1 MALADVLITG
11 ATMLYSNV
19 GAALPNIN
27 TVAFNSYGSWTG
39 WTSLGVT
46 TSPVRMRH
54 DKEYYQLD
62 AQQYAHPVL
71 MRQVGKRTTVRF
83 EIAEISGATL
93 ALLLDGFLGTTAP
106 GAGVKGA
113 WTIDWG
119 SNLVTNERQWGFEGF
134 RPDSAGTLQPIRAF
148 FYKAVLMLD
157 GDFDFNKRDSTKARA
172 TLMCMADTTKGQSAD
187 VGRIQIVTAP
197 ATS

>member
-1 MALADVLITG
+1 MALSDVLVTG
-11 ATMLYSNV
+11 ATMLHSNL
-19 GAALPNIN
+19 GTALPNIN
-27 TVAFNSYGSWTG
+27 TVAFGAYGSWSS

-46 TSPVRMRH
+46 TAPTRMRH

-83 EIAEISGATL
+83 EIAELPGAIL
-93 ALLLDGFLGTTAP
+93 ALLLDGSLATVSP
-106 GAGVKGA
+106 GAGVKGLS
-113 WTIDWG
+113 TVDYG
-119 SNLVTNERQWGFEGF
+119 SDLVTVERQWGFEGF
-134 RPDSAGTLQPIRAF
+134 RPDTNGTFQPVRWF

-157 GDFDFNKRDSTKARA
+157 GDFDFNKRDSVKARA
-172 TLMCMADTTKGQSAD
+172 TLHCMADTTKLQGQD
-187 VGRIQIVTAP
+187 VGKIQLVTAP